1 MANGEIVAAEI
12 FHPDAFPFSTENP
25 SGVPGDTKI
34 EPNVVAAIVGHVVNG
49 VSGVDRLGNPGGIL
63 RAVADTVRS
72 PASARAQGV
81 GVEAGQKEAIVDL
94 DVVMV
99 YGHRIPSV
107 VQEIRETVAQELFD
121 QIGLVAKEI
130 NVGVVGIEFP
140 SNAPSRGVL

>member
-1 MANGEIVAAEI
+1 MANGEIVSAEI
-12 FHPDAFPFSTENP
+12 FHPDAFPFSTDNP

-34 EPNVVAAIVGHVVNG
+34 EPNVVAAIVGHVVNS

-63 RAVADTVRS
+63 RAVADTIRS
-72 PASARAQGV
+72 PAAARATGV
-81 GVEAGQKEAIVDL
+81 GVEAGQKEAIIDL

-99 YGHRIPSV
+99 YGHRIRSV

-140 SNAPSRGVL
+140 SNAPSRAVL

>member
-1 MANGEIVAAEI
+1 MSNGEIVAAEI
-12 FHPDAFPFSTENP
+12 FHPDAFPFSTDNP
-25 SGVPGDTKI
+25 SGVPGATKI

-81 GVEAGQKEAIVDL
+81 GVEAGQKEAIIDL

-140 SNAPSRGVL
+140 SNAPSRAVL

>member
-1 MANGEIVAAEI
+1 MANGEIVAAEV

-34 EPNVVAAIVGHVVNG
+34 EPNVVAAIVGHVVG
-49 VSGVDRLGNPGGIL
+49 SVSGVDRLGNPGGIL

-72 PASARAQGV
+72 PAAARATGV
-81 GVEAGQKEAIVDL
+81 GVQAGQKEAIIDL

-107 VQEIRETVAQELFD
+107 VQDVRETVAQALFD

-130 NVGVVGIEFP
+130 NVVVVGIEFP
-140 SNAPSRGVL
+140 AGSPSRNVL

>member
-1 MANGEIVAAEI
+1 MANGEIVTAEI
-12 FHPDAFPFSTENP
+12 FHPDAFPFSTNNP

-34 EPNVVAAIVGHVVNG
+34 EPSVVAAIVGNVVSG
-49 VSGVDRLGNPGGIL
+49 VSGVDRLSNTGGIL

-72 PASARAQGV
+72 TATARATGV
-81 GVEAGQKEAIVDL
+81 GVESGQKEAIIDQ

-99 YGHRIPSV
+99 YGHRIPSA

-130 NVGVVGIEFP
+130 NVVVGIEFP
-140 SNAPSRGVL
+140 AGSPSRGVQ

>member
-1 MANGEIVAAEI
+1 MADGEIVAAEI
-12 FHPDAFPFSTENP
+12 FHPDAFPFSTDNP
-25 SGVPGDTKI
+25 SGVPGATKV
-34 EPNVVAAIVGHVVNG
+34 EPNVIAAIVGHVVGN
-49 VSGVDRLGNPGGIL
+49 VSGVDRLGNTGGIL

-72 PASARAQGV
+72 PASARATGV

-107 VQEIRETVAQELFD
+107 VQEVREVVAQELFD

-140 SNAPSRGVL
+140 SGTPTRGVL

>member
-1 MANGEIVAAEI
+1 MSSSEIVAAEV

-34 EPNVVAAIVGHVVNG
+34 EANVVAAIVGHVVGN

-72 PASARAQGV
+72 TAAARATGV
-81 GVEAGQKEAIVDL
+81 GVQAGQREAIIDL

-107 VQEIRETVAQELFD
+107 VQEIREIVAQELYD

-140 SNAPSRGVL
+140 SNTPARGVL

>member
-1 MANGEIVAAEI
+1 MANGEIVAAES

>member
-1 MANGEIVAAEI
+1 MANGEIVTAEI
-12 FHPDAFPFSTENP
+12 FHPDAFPFSTNNP

-34 EPNVVAAIVGHVVNG
+34 EPSVVAAIVGNVVSG
-49 VSGVDRLGNPGGIL
+49 VSGVDRLSNTGGIL

-72 PASARAQGV
+72 TATSRATGV
-81 GVEAGQKEAIVDL
+81 GVESGQKEAIIDQ

-99 YGHRIPSV
+99 YGHRIPSA

-130 NVGVVGIEFP
+130 NVVVGIEFP
-140 SNAPSRGVL
+140 AGSPSRGVQ

>member
-1 MANGEIVAAEI
+1 MPDGEIVAAEI
-12 FHPDAFPFSTENP
+12 FHPDAFPFSTDNP
-25 SGVPGDTKI
+25 SGVPGATKI
-34 EPNVVAAIVGHVVNG
+34 EASVVAAIVGHVVSG
-49 VSGVDRLGNPGGIL
+49 VSGVDRLGNTGGIL

-72 PASARAQGV
+72 PASARATGV

-107 VQEIRETVAQELFD
+107 VQEIREVVAQELFD

-140 SNAPSRGVL
+140 SGGPSRGVV

>member
-1 MANGEIVAAEI
+1 MSNGEIVAAEI

-25 SGVPGDTKI
+25 SGVPGATKI
-34 EPNVVAAIVGHVVNG
+34 EPNVVAAIVGHVVSG

-63 RAVADTVRS
+63 RAVTDTIRS

-81 GVEAGQKEAIVDL
+81 GVEAGQKEAIIDL

-99 YGHRIPSV
+99 YGYRIPSV

-140 SNAPSRGVL
+140 SNAPSRAVL

>member
-1 MANGEIVAAEI
+1 MSTGEIVAAEI
-12 FHPDAFPFSTENP
+12 FHPDAFPFTTDNP

-34 EPNVVAAIVGHVVNG
+34 EATVVAAIVGHVVG
-49 VSGVDRLGNPGGIL
+49 SVPGVDRLGNPGGIL

-72 PASARAQGV
+72 AAAARATGV
-81 GVEAGQKEAIVDL
+81 GVEAGQKEAIIDL

-140 SNAPSRGVL
+140 AGSSARGVL

>member
-1 MANGEIVAAEI
+1 MANGELVPAGI
-12 FHPDAFPFSTENP
+12 FHPDAFPFSTDNP

-34 EPNVVAAIVGHVVNG
+34 EPSVVAAIVGHVVSS
-49 VSGVDRLGNPGGIL
+49 VSGVDRLGNTGGIL
-63 RAVADTVRS
+63 RAVVDTVRS
-72 PASARAQGV
+72 PAATRAMGV
-81 GVEAGQKEAIVDL
+81 GVEAGLKEAIVDL

-107 VQEIRETVAQELFD
+107 VQEIREIVAQELFD

-140 SNAPSRGVL
+140 GNAPSRGVL

>member
-1 MANGEIVAAEI
+1 MANGEIVSAEI
-12 FHPDAFPFSTENP
+12 FHPDAFPFNTDNP
-25 SGVPGDTKI
+25 SGVPGATKI
-34 EPNVVAAIVGHVVNG
+34 ESSVVAAIVGHVVRG
-49 VSGVDRLGNPGGIL
+49 VSGVDRLGNTGGIL

-72 PASARAQGV
+72 TAAARATGV
-81 GVEAGQKEAIVDL
+81 GVEAGQKEAIIDL

-130 NVGVVGIEFP
+130 NVGVVGIEFTA
-140 SNAPSRGVL
+140 NAPSRDVL